1 MAGIST
7 FNFHA
12 QIGGAMGFLDEWGET
27 LAEKGQQ
34 AVANTGS
41 LLADSV
47 VDLFKQDILANPK
60 TPKEEENKQSLP
72 SDEGKQ
78 SLRSNDLKT
87 QIGGKTEL
95 DFNERSSSTNKPK
108 EVDQMKEKMRV
119 IEFRKQFTQDE
130 KELLAKEAR
139 KKAMAKQRENVIKT
153 VGGIS
158 NLSYEDVMDE
168 DGKMRL
174 DIETWFNKKNSEMAE
189 AELKKQKQN
198 QVKKATGKI
207 NYFMQHNMAG
217 ERAGGQ
223 HVMSAVG

>member
-7 FNFHA
+7 LNPS

-34 AVANTGS
+34 AVVSTGS
-41 LLADSV
+41 LFADSV
-47 VDLFKQDILANPK
+47 VDLFKQDILAEK
-60 TPKEEENKQSLP
+60 
-72 SDEGKQ
+72 
-78 SLRSNDLKT
+78 KT

-95 DFNERSSSTNKPK
+95 NFKKP
-108 EVDQMKEKMRV
+108 EEEQKEKARI
-119 IEFRKQFTQDE
+119 IEFQKQLTQDE
-130 KELLAKEAR
+130 KELMEKEAR
-139 KKAMAKQRENVIKT
+139 KKAIGKQRENIIKT
-153 VGGIS
+153 VGGIT
-158 NLSYEDVMDE
+158 NLSYEDVMDD
-168 DGKMRL
+168 DGNMRL
-174 DIETWFNKKNSEMAE
+174 DIEAWFNKKNSEMAE

-198 QVKKATGKI
+198 QVAKATGKI

>member
-1 MAGIST
+1 MAGMST
-7 FNFHA
+7 LNPFETKTEESRFSPLT

-27 LAEKGQQ
+27 LTRSTGQM
-34 AVANTGS
+34 VADGGS
-41 LLADSV
+41 LVGGSI
-47 VDLFKQDILANPK
+47 VDLFKEDVLTKPEEAK
-60 TPKEEENKQSLP
+60 KEEK
-72 SDEGKQ
+72 
-78 SLRSNDLKT
+78 KT

-95 DFNERSSSTNKPK
+95 NFNKPK
-108 EVDQMKEKMRV
+108 EEEKMNEKVRI

-174 DIETWFNKKNSEMAE
+174 DIEVAFNKKNSEMAE
-189 AELKKQKQN
+189 ADLKKQKQN
-198 QVKKATGKI
+198 QVKQATGKI
-207 NYFMQHNMAG
+207 DYFMQQNMAG

>member
-1 MAGIST
+1 MVGIST
-7 FNFHA
+7 LNPFETKSEKSKFFPQA
-12 QIGGAMGFLDEWGET
+12 QIVGAMGFLDEWGET

-34 AVANTGS
+34 VVNNTGS
-41 LLADSV
+41 LLVDSAI
-47 VDLFKQDILANPK
+47 DLFNQNILARPE
-60 TPKEEENKQSLP
+60 PG
-72 SDEGKQ
+72 SDGEK
-78 SLRSNDLKT
+78 KT
-87 QIGGKTEL
+87 QIGGRTEL
-95 DFNERSSSTNKPK
+95 NFNKPDEEQRLK
-108 EVDQMKEKMRV
+108 DRIRV
-119 IEFRKQFTQDE
+119 IEFRKQFTQNE

-174 DIETWFNKKNSEMAE
+174 DIEAWFNKKNSEMAE
-189 AELKKQKQN
+189 SELKKQKQN

>member
-1 MAGIST
+1 ML
-7 FNFHA
+7 N

-34 AVANTGS
+34 AVVNTGS
-41 LLADSV
+41 LLAGSV
-47 VDLFKQDILANPK
+47 IDLFKEDVLAQPE
-60 TPKEEENKQSLP
+60 PAKEEK
-72 SDEGKQ
+72 
-78 SLRSNDLKT
+78 KT

-95 DFNERSSSTNKPK
+95 NFNKPK
-108 EVDQMKEKMRV
+108 EEERNEKIRV
-119 IEFRKQFTQDE
+119 IEFRKQFTQEE

-158 NLSYEDVMDE
+158 NLSYEDVMD
-168 DGKMRL
+168 DNGNMRL
-174 DIETWFNKKNSEMAE
+174 DIEAWFNKKNSEMAE

-198 QVKKATGKI
+198 QVKQATGKI

>member
-1 MAGIST
+1 MI
-7 FNFHA
+7 N

-34 AVANTGS
+34 TVVNTGS
-41 LLADSV
+41 LLADSI
-47 VDLFKQDILANPK
+47 VDLFKEDVLANPEPK
-60 TPKEEENKQSLP
+60 KEEP
-72 SDEGKQ
+72 
-78 SLRSNDLKT
+78 KT

-95 DFNERSSSTNKPK
+95 NFNKPK
-108 EVDQMKEKMRV
+108 EEEKMNEKVRV

-139 KKAMAKQRENVIKT
+139 KKAMAKQRENVIKI

-174 DIETWFNKKNSEMAE
+174 DIEALYNKKNSEMAE

-198 QVKKATGKI
+198 QVKAATGKI
-207 NYFMQHNMAG
+207 DYFMQQNMAG